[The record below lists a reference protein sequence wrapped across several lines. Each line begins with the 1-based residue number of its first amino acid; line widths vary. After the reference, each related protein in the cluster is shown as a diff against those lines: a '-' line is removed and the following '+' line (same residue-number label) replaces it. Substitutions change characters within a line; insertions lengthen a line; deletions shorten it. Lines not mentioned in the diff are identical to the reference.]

1 MKNPD
6 KIDLDKSQAEALV
19 ARLEANSLTDSDR
32 HIIGIIIQCYLWLQS
47 TLLESK
53 ISISRI
59 KSLFGFKKT
68 ESSKNLEVEIDKS
81 SDDDTDADI
90 LALLSVDAKDSPGQ
104 DISASEQNDESTPRE
119 GSSNQNS
126 SQDSDEVKKK
136 AAVV

>member
-6 KIDLDKSQAEALV
+6 KIDLDKNQAEALV

-59 KSLFGFKKT
+59 KSMFGFKKT
-68 ESSKNLEVEIDKS
+68 ESSKNLEVELDKS
-81 SDDDTDADI
+81 SDDDTDEDI
-90 LALLSVDAKDSPGQ
+90 LTLLSVDAKDS
-104 DISASEQNDESTPRE
+104 SEQAPATAPIV

-126 SQDSDEVKKK
+126 PDEPNNNVKKK
-136 AAVV
+136 AMVI